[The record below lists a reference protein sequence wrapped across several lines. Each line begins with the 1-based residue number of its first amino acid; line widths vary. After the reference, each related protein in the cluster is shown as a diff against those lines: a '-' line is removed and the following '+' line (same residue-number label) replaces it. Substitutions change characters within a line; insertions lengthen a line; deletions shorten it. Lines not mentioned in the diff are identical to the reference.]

1 MTGAALTSWHDDPAT
16 QPIADFLTE
25 VLIRCE
31 GQLSPPRWVM
41 PVIRS

>member
-1 MTGAALTSWHDDPAT
+1 MTGAALTSRDDNPAT

-25 VLIRCE
+25 VLILRE
-31 GQLSPPRWVM
+31 GQLSHPRWVM